1 MARIKTGSR
10 VSTEAWRFDRKSV
23 ALEERWSYLQFGK
36 SCVDARVIG
45 TVMEKSGNRWLI
57 KWDLDEETVSWEMEY
72 IFKEDDDTPLQGIP
86 N

>member
-45 TVMEKSGNRWLI
+45 TVMEKSGN
-57 KWDLDEETVSWEMEY
+57 
-72 IFKEDDDTPLQGIP
+72 
-86 N
+86 